1 MNPINALL
9 GLIALLFGCSLVAAA
24 EPAPLTLE
32 NVPGAKKI
40 VADEPVRK
48 SFSAMQAARYLDTA
62 SLDWQL
68 SRNCVTCHTNM
79 SYLMARPAL
88 SSVSKDSGEVR
99 KFFESYYQD
108 RWEEGKKLPKNNYD
122 PVVVATALAF
132 NDAQTSKKLAD
143 TTREAL
149 DFMWTTQGKDG
160 AWNWPKCGWAPM
172 EIDDH
177 YGVTLAALTTGIAP
191 GNYVGTD
198 AAKAGLARARAYL
211 KDNPAPSLHHRTM
224 IAWASLR
231 VGGLMEEAARKSVL
245 EEVFSKQLPD
255 GGWSTPALLIDWKE
269 FKRKDGKPHD
279 PDTSDAYA
287 TGLAIV
293 FAREMGIAA
302 KDERLQNGIAWLKNN
317 QRESGMWFTRSPSKD
332 NKHYFTNFGCAF
344 AILGLQSC
352 GELPGWPFAGGRE

>member
-1 MNPINALL
+1 MEHLTYGEAQLDSFVTVLQRLDLHAGQRFLDL
-9 GLIALLFGCSLVAAA
+9 GSGAGTLVILASLFGC
-24 EPAPLTLE
+24 E
-32 NVPGAKKI
+32 
-40 VADEPVRK
+40 
-48 SFSAMQAARYLDTA
+48 
-62 SLDWQL
+62 
-68 SRNCVTCHTNM
+68 
-79 SYLMARPAL
+79 
-88 SSVSKDSGEVR
+88 SVGVEVV
-99 KFFESYYQD
+99 KHLYETSMVLLD